1 MAMAMDEINE
11 IQIYL
16 QMYDKGLVSKKTVL
30 AKIGIKWEDEKK
42 DIKKDI
48 KFDTE
53 RFSPNYPS
61 DDASCCCKGEPGGE
75 SLDIILDVGKN
86 SKFSINADRL
96 NRIDAKIKEMD
107 ELSEN
112 REISRGSLGDG
123 YFELIQENR
132 AKIKIINDKFGAM
145 ATCLD
150 KIAQS
155 INKVREVV
163 DLEVK
168 KLDEKAVIP
177 AYAHKGDAGFDLSA
191 IVLEKTSDSYTDK
204 TTILPGQ
211 KYIARTGL
219 AFAVP
224 QGYELQVRPRSGLAY
239 KHGITVINSPGTVDS
254 GYRGEVMVILLN
266 TGTEPF
272 EIKTG
277 DRIAQ
282 AVINKLPKVIIREV
296 EDLDKT
302 ERGSGGFGSTGK

>member
-1 MAMAMDEINE
+1 MAMNMEEINE
-11 IQIYL
+11 FQTYL

-42 DIKKDI
+42 DIEKDI

-86 SKFSINADRL
+86 TDRV
-96 NRIDAKIKEMD
+96 KIM
-107 ELSEN
+107 
-112 REISRGSLGDG
+112 REQISAIS
-123 YFELIQENR
+123 FCV
-132 AKIKIINDKFGAM
+132 DKM
-145 ATCLD
+145 S
-150 KIAQS
+150 QS

-211 KYIARTGL
+211 KYIAKTGL
-219 AFAVP
+219 SFAVP
-224 QGYELQVRPRSGLAY
+224 KGYELQVRPRSGLAY

-254 GYRGEVMVILLN
+254 GYNGEVMVILLN
-266 TGTEPF
+266 TGSEPF
-272 EIKTG
+272 EIRTG

-282 AVINKLPKVIIREV
+282 GVINKLPTVSIREV
-296 EDLDKT
+296 SELDET
-302 ERGSGGFGSTGK
+302 ERGAGGFGSTGK